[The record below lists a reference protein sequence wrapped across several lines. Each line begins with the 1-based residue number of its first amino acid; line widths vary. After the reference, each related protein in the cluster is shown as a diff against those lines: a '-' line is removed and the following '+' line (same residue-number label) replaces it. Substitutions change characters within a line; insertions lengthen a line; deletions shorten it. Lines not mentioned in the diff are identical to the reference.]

1 MANFDLHFHST
12 YSDGKL
18 SVSELATIIEQK
30 KVKYCAL
37 VDHNT
42 VDGVQELIEYFNDS
56 QVKVIPGVELTAKY
70 NDNDVHILAYD
81 FDISLVAKV
90 LKERNEI
97 VRCKKNEEMMEAI
110 KLLRQAGLYV
120 SADLVPTDK
129 QPVTLTLALDIC
141 ANSFNQNI
149 FLKKHGKL
157 FKPEDVYYEFQ
168 APGLPCAVERSGVTV
183 EWLVQKLKY
192 VASDLIIAHPFIS
205 VSVVTRSLVEAE
217 IYDLLKIGLTGIEV
231 YHNNT
236 SNEQIK
242 QLKIIVQE
250 QGIHYNGG
258 SDFHG
263 NPTDT
268 PLGEYGHDNILP
280 DFHLANYKFY

>member
-1 MANFDLHFHST
+1 MSSKHQG
-12 YSDGKL
+12 YP
-18 SVSELATIIEQK
+18 
-30 KVKYCAL
+30 AL
-37 VDHNT
+37 WK
-42 VDGVQELIEYFNDS
+42 GWW
-56 QVKVIPGVELTAKY
+56 
-70 NDNDVHILAYD
+70 
-81 FDISLVAKV
+81 
-90 LKERNEI
+90 
-97 VRCKKNEEMMEAI
+97 
-110 KLLRQAGLYV
+110 
-120 SADLVPTDK
+120 
-129 QPVTLTLALDIC
+129 
-141 ANSFNQNI
+141 
-149 FLKKHGKL
+149 
-157 FKPEDVYYEFQ
+157 
-168 APGLPCAVERSGVTV
+168 TV

-192 VASDLIIAHPFIS
+192 VASDLIVRTLLS

-250 QGIHYNGG
+250 QGIHYTGG